1 MMNCL
6 KKLMPLILVNLL
18 KKADYDNKISGFEGK
33 IPNITGLVTSTALT
47 AVETKIISLK
57 DHKNN
62 FRTSHPCCL
71 IDQLKCKLGKI
82 SKVILENVN
91 KNLVKS

>member
-33 IPNITGLVTSTALT
+33 ILNITGLVTSTALT

-57 DHKNN
+57 DH
-62 FRTSHPCCL
+62 PCCL
-71 IDQLKCKLGKI
+71 IDQLKSKLGKI